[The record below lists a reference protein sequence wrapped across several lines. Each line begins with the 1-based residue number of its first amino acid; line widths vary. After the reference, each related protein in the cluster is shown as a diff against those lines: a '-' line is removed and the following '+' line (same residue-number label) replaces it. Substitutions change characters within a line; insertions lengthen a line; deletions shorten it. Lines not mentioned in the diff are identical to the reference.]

1 MQQQLQSAANGRT
14 GDPGSGKWRLRSNT
28 LGSINGGVHLQI
40 YPCFFKR
47 NMIWTKL
54 PNLYFLWCSM
64 WHLQGWNQNSNS
76 ISKLEDVFVDP
87 LCRPMLVGLVLI
99 YIAFITLFL
108 QSYDTGGFTC
118 HHLPRIPLARLRT
131 PWLRRTPM
139 RRPKGVKLRVFS
151 PGVQLLQIA
160 LHAFFWCTVHTCV
173 AAGYFHVLVK
183 KYAAWMSTNNIMINM
198 L

>member
-1 MQQQLQSAANGRT
+1 MQQQLQISANGRT

-76 ISKLEDVFVDP
+76 ISKLEIFCWSVVS
-87 LCRPMLVGLVLI
+87 
-99 YIAFITLFL
+99 A
-108 QSYDTGGFTC
+108 TGGLCFNLHSFHHTVFSNLMIFWWV
-118 HHLPRIPLARLRT
+118 HLPSPAMHPETARLRT

-139 RRPKGVKLRVFS
+139 RRPKGGRSCECFPRVFS
-151 PGVQLLQIA
+151 CCKWHGML
-160 LHAFFWCTVHTCV
+160 FFWWSYITCV
-173 AAGYFHVLVK
+173 AAGYLK
-183 KYAAWMSTNNIMINM
+183 CACSKYAACMWTNNIMI
-198 L
+198 

>member
-64 WHLQGWNQNSNS
+64 WHLQGWNQNSTS
-76 ISKLEDVFVDP
+76 ISRLEMFCWSVVSAP
-87 LCRPMLVGLVLI
+87 
-99 YIAFITLFL
+99 
-108 QSYDTGGFTC
+108 GGPCFNLHSFHHTC
-118 HHLPRIPLARLRT
+118 HHLPCIPPARLRT

-139 RRPKGVKLRVFS
+139 RRPKGVKLRVVS
-151 PGVQLLQIA
+151 PGVQLLQVA
-160 LHAFFWCTVHTCV
+160 WHAFFWWSYITCV
-173 AAGYFHVLVK
+173 AAGYLK
-183 KYAAWMSTNNIMINM
+183 CACSKYAACMWTNNIMI
-198 L
+198 